1 MLPCSL
7 TTVRRRQR
15 YLLQSTRY
23 LTAGGD
29 LYGALSIDTCHIAT
43 ASQDLSVL
51 LTVLSRRVL
60 ICLLSSRKDNATPKL
75 NQCIFIKG
83 FRAKRG
89 FPWIKRIRAA
99 AEPLP
104 DDPDDCHEDEI
115 QVTGV
120 PDAPEV
126 SHLLL

>member
-1 MLPCSL
+1 M
-7 TTVRRRQR
+7 VRRRRR
-15 YLLQSTRY
+15 YLLQSTRC

-29 LYGALSIDTCHIAT
+29 SYGVSSIDSCRIAT
-43 ASQDLSVL
+43 VGSNLSVL
-51 LTVLSRRVL
+51 LTVSSRRAL
-60 ICLLSSRKDNATPKL
+60 IFLLSSQKDNSSPKL

-89 FPWIKRIRAA
+89 FPWFKLRAA

-104 DDPDDCHEDEI
+104 DDPDDSHEDEI

-120 PDAPEV
+120 PDASEV
-126 SHLLL
+126 GHLLW